1 MKNIKDFLD
10 RYNISLAIVG
20 TAVVLSTMFGQ
31 CSYDYSSGDV
41 DVSVNPEGAIEEWKG
56 EKEADDAE
64 E

>member
-1 MKNIKDFLD
+1 MTKIKDFLE
-10 RYNISLAIVG
+10 RYNISLTIVG

-41 DVSVNPEGAIEEWKG
+41 DVSVNPEGAIEEWRG
-56 EKEADDAE
+56 EEEPTDAE

>member
-1 MKNIKDFLD
+1 MTKIKDFLE
-10 RYNISLAIVG
+10 RYNISLTIVG

-41 DVSVNPEGAIEEWKG
+41 DVSVNPEGAIEEWRG
-56 EKEADDAE
+56 EEQPTDAE